1 MLEPPPGNLTPACF
15 MWRRTIMEIAKPLSG
30 WKGVWH
36 SGRPP
41 NGVVAGAY
49 RLSLS
54 IAAST
59 RSKAESSSLPG
70 LWATR
75 HADSLGG

>member
-30 WKGVWH
+30 WKGALALRKISQWR
-36 SGRPP
+36 SRGRLPT
-41 NGVVAGAY
+41 G
-49 RLSLS
+49 LSLS

-59 RSKAESSSLPG
+59 RSKAESSRP
-70 LWATR
+70 
-75 HADSLGG
+75 LGNAACR